1 MIRAI
6 GLLPLAELAFQTGD
20 ALLGLLD
27 GVKGPLEPCHPARQA
42 NPLSLQAR
50 AEPLEPALLL
60 GTWRARGGGTDD
72 AATWGSH
79 VSCPQGSGAGC
90 DRPGV
95 SAR

>member
-6 GLLPLAELAFQTGD
+6 GLLPLGELAFQTGD

-27 GVKGPLEPCHPARQA
+27 GVKGPLEPGHPARQA
-42 NPLSLQAR
+42 RPLSLQAR

-60 GTWRARGGGTDD
+60 GTWRVRGGGPDD
-72 AATWGSH
+72 AAAWGGH
-79 VSCPQGSGAGC
+79 VRRPRRSGAGC
-90 DRPGV
+90 CRPGA